1 MLQIKILGVDK
12 KGDDKWF
19 KFANITPIQAQLVV
33 VRQGYEPLLC
43 RQYRLS
49 QVPLKYFVNSPNR

>member
-19 KFANITPIQAQLVV
+19 KFANITAFQAKLAVAK
-33 VRQGYEPLLC
+33 QGYEPLLC
-43 RQYRLS
+43 RQYPTS
-49 QVPLKYFVNSPNR
+49 QIPLKYFVNRSKK

>member
-1 MLQIKILGVDK
+1 MNK

-19 KFANITPIQAQLVV
+19 KFANITPLQAQLAVA
-33 VRQGYEPLLC
+33 RQGYEPLLC

-49 QVPLKYFVNSPNR
+49 QVPLKYFVNTLIDKEEIR